1 MSDPGQHPPRKYS
14 LWRSIIAIVLVS
26 AAIVSVLV
34 AIVASHAEP
43 ILRARVIET
52 LSARFKSK
60 VELDGFHVS
69 ALEGLQV
76 SGNGLRLFGAE
87 DPNNDEPGIQPLI
100 SVAEFRFRT
109 GVMDLLRSPMHVN
122 TVYVKGLI
130 LNLPPREQRGE
141 LKNMEPQGRKIQI
154 TVDKFVCDQA
164 QLIINTLRPGKLPL
178 EFDIE
183 KLNMTSIGPNLP
195 LQFDANLTNP
205 KPVGNIISSGSFGP
219 WQADSPRDTP
229 VRGTY
234 SFTNA
239 DLSTIKGIGGILS
252 STGQYSGTLSDIVV
266 HGTTDTPDFRIARSG
281 HPVALHTEFHA
292 KVDGTSGDTYLKPVI
307 ASFLHSGVTA
317 RGSVVRMST
326 PPGHDVELDVVLD
339 HAKIEDLLELGVRT
353 DPPIMD
359 GPVQMTAKLSLPPGK
374 ADVSDRLR
382 LAGDFHVL
390 QAHFSNQKVQRKL
403 DSLS

>member
-26 AAIVSVLV
+26 AAIVSVLA

-109 GVMDLLRSPMHVN
+109 GVMDLLRSPTHVN
-122 TVYVKGLI
+122 TVFVKGLI
-130 LNLPPREQRGE
+130 LNLPPKEQRGE
-141 LKNMEPQGRKIQI
+141 INRMKPDGGGKIKVV
-154 TVDKFVCDQA
+154 VDKFVCDRA
-164 QLIINTLRPGKLPL
+164 QLIVNTLRPGKLPL

-183 KLNMTSIGPNLP
+183 SLRMTSIGPNQP
-195 LQFDANLTNP
+195 LHFDANLTNP
-205 KPVGNIISSGSFGP
+205 KPVGKIVSSGLFGP
-219 WQADSPRDTP
+219 WDADSPRATA

-234 SFTNA
+234 SFNHA

-252 STGQYSGTLSDIVV
+252 STGQYDGSLDHIVV
-266 HGTTDTPDFRIARSG
+266 DGKTDTPDFRITISG
-281 HPVALHTEFHA
+281 RPVPLHTDFHA
-292 KVDGTSGDTYLKPVI
+292 IVDGTSGDTYLQPVK
-307 ASFLHSGVTA
+307 
-317 RGSVVRMST
+317 
-326 PPGHDVELDVVLD
+326 
-339 HAKIEDLLELGVRT
+339 AKI
-353 DPPIMD
+353 
-359 GPVQMTAKLSLPPGK
+359 
-374 ADVSDRLR
+374 
-382 LAGDFHVL
+382 
-390 QAHFSNQKVQRKL
+390 
-403 DSLS
+403 